1 MPERA
6 KLAAAC
12 HEAEPCAS
20 DDRVGADYEVGY
32 KKPPKDTR
40 FQPGHSGN
48 PKGRPAGSKSLRT
61 LIDRELGTKVT
72 AREGGRVVA
81 LTKRELLVKQL
92 IKRAIEGDHRA
103 QQTLLKFDQEP
114 ATSGRAA
121 NDDAPLADAP
131 LEPDDRAI
139 LDAFVAMLKE
149 GTVEVTEGPDRE
161 KGVGRPTDSDS
172 AENAT

>member
-12 HEAEPCAS
+12 QEAEPCAS
-20 DDRVGADYEVGY
+20 ASADYEVGY

-48 PKGRPAGSKSLRT
+48 PNGRPAGSKSLKT

-131 LEPDDRAI
+131 LDPDDRAI
-139 LDAFVAMLKE
+139 LDAFAVMLKN
-149 GTVEVTEGPDRE
+149 GPVEVIATEGPDRE
-161 KGVGRPTDSDS
+161 KGGDRQADRDG
-172 AENAT
+172 AENAI